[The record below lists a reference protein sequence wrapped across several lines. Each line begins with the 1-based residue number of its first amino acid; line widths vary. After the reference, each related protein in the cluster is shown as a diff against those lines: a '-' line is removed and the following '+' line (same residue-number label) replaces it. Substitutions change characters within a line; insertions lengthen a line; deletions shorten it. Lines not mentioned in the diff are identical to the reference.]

1 MREERGDYNNTCYSC
16 GCGRTAVDGA
26 GETDGDRGKRR
37 QRWRDDKDL
46 QGDGRM
52 ILSDRAIMAL
62 LQEGTLSISPLK
74 EQQIQPASVDIR
86 LGDTFSIVED
96 SSAPILTLSQEMAY
110 KEIHAEKYL
119 LMPGQFVLATT
130 MEYIRLPDDL
140 TAFVEGRSSL
150 GRMGLFIQNAGW
162 VDPGFSG
169 EITLELFNAN
179 RCAIELRAG
188 RRIGQL
194 VFAQMDQAALH
205 PYRGKYQGQ
214 RGATGSKVYLD
225 NESETYFP

>member
-1 MREERGDYNNTCYSC
+1 
-16 GCGRTAVDGA
+16 
-26 GETDGDRGKRR
+26 
-37 QRWRDDKDL
+37 
-46 QGDGRM
+46 M
-52 ILSDRAIMAL
+52 ILSDEAIMAL
-62 LQEGTLSISPLK
+62 LQKGTLVIEPLG

-110 KEIHAEKYL
+110 KEIRAEKYL

-130 MEYIRLPDDL
+130 MEYIRLPDDQ

-179 RCAIELRAG
+179 RCAIELQAG

-194 VFAQMDQAALH
+194 VFAQMDQAARH
-205 PYRGKYQGQ
+205 PYSGKYQGQ

-225 NESETYFP
+225 KESDTYFP